1 MNQFVLIFLKN
12 FIKKNWTNIPSV
24 RIQIQV
30 ITSDPAKI
38 TRIRNNEN
46 STADN
51 LFYKKNANFLSS
63 AALFLY

>member
-30 ITSDPAKI
+30 ITSEFRSSKNNPDPQQSKI
-38 TRIRNNEN
+38 RRHVYEIYVVL
-46 STADN
+46 D
-51 LFYKKNANFLSS
+51 
-63 AALFLY
+63 